1 MSKLF
6 LTPIDLNGLQLLNGV
21 IHNLA
26 ADPGSPVDGQPW
38 LNTTDN
44 SLRVR
49 INGVTKDLLTDI
61 AVGAGTPAL
70 TATNNADGS
79 VTLNIADADAT
90 DSGLMSNEDKVILDA
105 ATALAT
111 PDTLVIRD
119 ANGDIALN
127 EGTVATVGAGS
138 TSIANRAFV
147 EGLVTGLLDFKGT
160 VSGADAQYPV
170 GLVGDVHI
178 VGTAGATYA
187 TDGPAVAV
195 GDMIVCIANSAAGI
209 DSVVGGNWNILE
221 RNDQQATETVL
232 GILKLATTA
241 EVTAGTNDTNAVTPL
256 KLQQKINAITAV
268 SAKFAGDIGDAAA
281 TAIVVTHNLNDLDV
295 VVQLKSNT
303 TDDIVEADVDITSVN
318 TVTIT
323 FAAAP
328 ALNDIRVVVLG

>member
-26 ADPGSPVDGQPW
+26 ADPVSPVDGQPW

-127 EGTVATVGAGS
+127 EGTVATVGAGP

-147 EGLVTGLLDFKGT
+147 EGLVTGLLEM
-160 VSGADAQYPV
+160 
-170 GLVGDVHI
+170 L
-178 VGTAGATYA
+178 
-187 TDGPAVAV
+187 
-195 GDMIVCIANSAAGI
+195 N
-209 DSVVGGNWNILE
+209 
-221 RNDQQATETVL
+221 
-232 GILKLATTA
+232 
-241 EVTAGTNDTNAVTPL
+241 
-256 KLQQKINAITAV
+256 KI
-268 SAKFAGDIGDAAA
+268 S
-281 TAIVVTHNLNDLDV
+281 
-295 VVQLKSNT
+295 
-303 TDDIVEADVDITSVN
+303 
-318 TVTIT
+318 
-323 FAAAP
+323 
-328 ALNDIRVVVLG
+328 